1 MQLLAQHKYGLRVA
15 QEKVL
20 IDLVNELGKAA
31 VTVDLLEVKHSS
43 PVGLSTIVGHSSSK
57 GAAFILYNSARLET
71 LFRTYNQKVE
81 SGYYEKLP
89 EFNEESVCRLKEEV
103 NFSFIVFKTKFLI
116 NFSYRKNG
124 NYSFTAFL
132 DSLL

>member
-1 MQLLAQHKYGLRVA
+1 MQLMAQHKYGLRVS

-20 IDLVNELGKAA
+20 INLVNELGKAA

-81 SGYYEKLP
+81 SGYYQKLK
-89 EFNEESVCRLKEEV
+89 EFFDDSVCHLKEEV
-103 NFSFIVFKTKFLI
+103 NTPTFFP
-116 NFSYRKNG
+116 
-124 NYSFTAFL
+124 
-132 DSLL
+132 